1 MGVALMMVLLAKVT
15 SYAGSDGELAEGDD
29 WGMGRGF
36 NEGLLQTGF
45 LGAILVVNVAQLA
58 SQVCASIFPVQFIN
72 NRLLNWLLRLMLLI
86 EFSGVVNAC
95 WPLAWALDA
104 VCKIEKDPFDGDEQA
119 KTDAQNILDRKK
131 SMGIP
136 STKGLSPFDLHQ
148 PEQEFHID
156 YTYKVSYI

>member
-1 MGVALMMVLLAKVT
+1 MGSAIACAKMRTSDFKASSPLAYRICQTLYSGRNMQAFLVGRQFMVALMMILLAKVT

-29 WGMGRGF
+29 WGMGTGF

-95 WPLAWALDA
+95 
-104 VCKIEKDPFDGDEQA
+104 
-119 KTDAQNILDRKK
+119 
-131 SMGIP
+131 
-136 STKGLSPFDLHQ
+136 
-148 PEQEFHID
+148 
-156 YTYKVSYI
+156 